1 MSEYNLGTARGKILI
16 EYEGADGA
24 KQAERDLK
32 AIEKGAKDTGVNV
45 REVGNQTTVAGGLIA
60 GGFAYA
66 AMKASDFEKQ
76 ISAIGAVSGATQ
88 QDLDALRKKAMQL
101 GADTSFSAS
110 EAASAMEELAKAGVP
125 IEGILNGAADAT
137 VALAA
142 AGGVALPEAAAL
154 AADAMNSFG
163 LQAQQLPHIADL
175 IAGAANSSSISVGD
189 FGTALKQV
197 GAVANLVGISF
208 DDTAT
213 AIALLGKMG
222 IKGSDAGT
230 SLKTMLM
237 NLNPATKQQKALF
250 DELGITTKG
259 LANKFFDAH
268 GKAKSLA
275 DISQVLQDAT
285 KGMTEQQKLA
295 TLETLFGSDAIRAAA
310 VLSKDGAA
318 GFNEMA
324 AAMGKV
330 SAEDVA
336 AKRLDNTAGAMEQ
349 LKGSAETAAISL
361 GTVLLPA
368 LTKLAK
374 ILTKAAN
381 WFNDLSPG
389 TKELITNVG
398 LITAGLLLLTGTI
411 IKIFQ
416 FAKAVQAVV
425 LAVKAWTLWS
435 KIAKAATIAWTGVQ
449 WLLNA
454 AFWANPITLIVLAI
468 IALIA
473 IIVLIA
479 TKTTWFQTLWK
490 IVWGAIKTAA
500 KAVADWFMKSVWPAF
515 QAAWNGIVAAFQ
527 WAWGIIK
534 AVFDFLAGGVT
545 AVVNVFKSVMGFL
558 APLFSAVFGLI
569 ASVVKLAWS
578 IISAIFT
585 VWVTVLSAF
594 FGPPLRALLALFQWV
609 FGAIW
614 TFIQWA
620 WGKIS
625 EGAVATWNNITAFL
639 SAIWGG
645 IKTAAEW
652 VWNAIMGVIT
662 AVWDFLKPYVM
673 TAVNFIAMILSKA
686 WDGISL
692 AVSTVWNTIKSI
704 IDVVWEAIKKIITAA
719 RDRVIA
725 IIDGIKVIVD
735 KIRGFFDELKAAA
748 SGGTDSLMAFV
759 KGIPDRILGAL
770 GDLGKLLFNKGK
782 ELVQGLIDGI
792 AHMIG
797 ALKDKVGDLV
807 GVVGRFLPGSPA
819 KEGPL
824 SGKGYVMLRGQR
836 MVGDFAAGILRAGNK
851 AKDAIANVIGGAAGS
866 LPLGAGASVAGAQ
879 SGMASV
885 QMMPTVAPSSS
896 TTSSRSVTIG
906 SVSIQGVWDLNN
918 PGVPRQ
924 IVAKLHEQLDDYERE
939 YA

>member
-1 MSEYNLGTARGKILI
+1 MAEYNLGTARGRITI
-16 EYEGADGA
+16 EYEGAAGA
-24 KQAERDLK
+24 AQAERDLRR
-32 AIEKGAKDTGVNV
+32 IEGTTKDAGVTL
-45 REVGNQTTVAGGLIA
+45 RDVGNKSIASGGLIA

-66 AMKASDFEKQ
+66 AKKATDFEKQ

-88 QDLDALRKKAMQL
+88 GDLDALRKKAMQL

-110 EAASAMEELAKAGVP
+110 QAASAMEELAKAGVP

-189 FGTALKQV
+189 FGTALKQA

-250 DELGITTKG
+250 DELGLTTKG
-259 LANKFFDAH
+259 LSNKFFDAQ

-318 GFNEMA
+318 GFTEMA

-349 LKGSAETAAISL
+349 LKGSAETAAIGL
-361 GTVLLPA
+361 GQILLPT

-374 ILTKAAN
+374 ALTQAAN
-381 WFNDLSPG
+381 WFNGLSPG
-389 TKELITNVG
+389 TKELITNVS
-398 LITAGLLLLTGTI
+398 LITAGVLLLIGTA
-411 IKIFQ
+411 IKIYQ
-416 FAKAVQAVV
+416 FAKAIQAVV

-435 KIAKAATIAWTGVQ
+435 KIAKAATVVWTGVQ
-449 WLLNA
+449 WLLNIA
-454 AFWANPITLIVLAI
+454 MSANPITLIVLAI

-479 TKTTWFQTLWK
+479 TKTTWFQQLWK

-500 KAVADWFMKSVWPAF
+500 KAVADWFMQYVWPTMK
-515 QAAWNGIVAAFQ
+515 AAWDGIVAAFQ
-527 WAWGIIK
+527 AAWKFIK
-534 AVFDFLAGGVT
+534 AVFDVIVSGVMIFVDAFK
-545 AVVNVFKSVMGFL
+545 AVINFL
-558 APLFSAVFGLI
+558 APLFQAVFGLI
-569 ASVVKLAWS
+569 ASVIKLAWS
-578 IISAIFT
+578 IISAIFA
-585 VWVTVLSAF
+585 VWVTVMSAV
-594 FGPPLRALLALFQWV
+594 FGPPLRAILALFQWI
-609 FGAIW
+609 FGKIW
-614 TFIQWA
+614 EFIQWI
-620 WGKIS
+620 WGIIKDSSIAMWNAIS
-625 EGAVATWNNITAFL
+625 GAL
-639 SAIWGG
+639 SAVWGA
-645 IKTAAEW
+645 IKASTEW

-662 AVWDFLKPYVM
+662 AVWDFLKPYIMGV
-673 TAVNFIAMILSKA
+673 VNAISSFLSKA
-686 WDGISL
+686 WEIIHTSTS
-692 AVSTVWNTIKSI
+692 AVWDTIRNV

-719 RDRVIA
+719 RDRVVA
-725 IIDGIKVIVD
+725 IIDGIRVIVD
-735 KIRGFFDELKAAA
+735 KIRGFFDELKNAA
-748 SGGTDSLMAFV
+748 SGGTGSLIDFV
-759 KGIPDRILGAL
+759 KGVPGRILGAI
-770 GDLGKLLFNKGK
+770 GDLGSLLYHKGK
-782 ELVQGLIDGI
+782 ELVQGLINGI
-792 AHMIG
+792 SDMIG
-797 ALKDKVGDLV
+797 KLKDKVGDLV
-807 GVVGRFLPGSPA
+807 GAIGRFLPGSPA

-824 SGKGYVMLRGQR
+824 SGSGYILKRGQR
-836 MVGDFAAGILRAGNK
+836 MVGDFAAGILQAGNK
-851 AKDAIANVIGGAAGS
+851 ARDAIASVMTGAAGS
-866 LPLGAGASVAGAQ
+866 LPVGAGASVAGAQ

-885 QMMPTVAPSSS
+885 QMMPAVVSSS
-896 TTSSRSVTIG
+896 SNSRSVSIG
-906 SVSIQGVWDLNN
+906 QVTIQGVWDLNN
-918 PGVPRQ
+918 PGVPRLL
-924 IVAKLHEQLDDYERE
+924 VAKLHEQLDDYERE
-939 YA
+939 HR